1 MGMDNKN
8 SERFFTELAK
18 AYAENE
24 AATLQSEF
32 EENAENRFLSTAGL
46 DRKIKNKLLRRKIN
60 KFAKRALP
68 LAAVFVVAVLL
79 YNNAGDLPQES
90 SPVTKNYLQS
100 SVELVSASL
109 PAGYQVLSVDY
120 DNAAAIIEIENKAA
134 NHIVLAIEE
143 RDDFRKE
150 GFSIIWVNGEKVYG
164 MVKKDYS
171 ILQYSKDDM
180 LYTFTCMYDYT
191 DMVDIIQ
198 SI

>member
-1 MGMDNKN
+1 MDNKN